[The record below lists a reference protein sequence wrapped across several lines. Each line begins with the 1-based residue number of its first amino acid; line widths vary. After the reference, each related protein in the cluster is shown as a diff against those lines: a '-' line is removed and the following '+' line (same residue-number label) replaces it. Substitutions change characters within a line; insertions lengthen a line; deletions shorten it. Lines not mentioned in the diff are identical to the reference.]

1 MRDERYRPQF
11 HYTTAK
17 GWINDPIGLVHYR
30 GEYHIFNDHNPFSC
44 RFPGGKT
51 GGEQSH
57 WSHAVSTDLVHW
69 KHMPI
74 AIVPDANGACWSGS
88 GDVDWNNTAGFQTG
102 REPPLVLVY
111 TSAGKTFG
119 QSLVYSNDR
128 GRTWQKHKGNPVLK
142 QLAPGNRDPKVL
154 WHEPT
159 KKWVMVLY
167 VRRGIAGIFNSDDL
181 KTWVHA
187 SDFAGRGF
195 HECPDL
201 FALPV
206 DGVAHR
212 TKWVLYD
219 AKFSY
224 WVGRFDGTSFAQE
237 AGPFR
242 GDLGR
247 NFYAAQS
254 WNNTKGRRVQIGWM
268 RGGKYPGMPFNQQM
282 SFPCELTL
290 RTSAK
295 GIRLHRYPVKEIE
308 RLHGERL
315 DLADRI
321 LKPGDNPL
329 AQLSGDLFDVQ
340 MAFEPSRDAK
350 LSIRLHGQAVTYA
363 GRTLSCLDKS
373 AAVSPVE
380 GKVALRC
387 LVDRTSLEVFA
398 NGGEVSMSF
407 CFLPKKNDTKL
418 EVRAEGGDVRI
429 DSLRVWRLRSAWGAA
444 TSDGHAGPPRLPKPV
459 R

>member
-88 GDVDWNNTAGFQTG
+88 GVVDWNNTAGFQTG

-142 QLAPGNRDPKVL
+142 QLAPGNRDPKVF

-167 VRRGIAGIFNSDDL
+167 VRRGRAGIFNSDDL

-224 WVGRFDGTSFAQE
+224 WIGRFDGRAFTPE

-363 GRTLSCLDKS
+363 GGTLSCLGKS

-387 LVDRTSLEVFA
+387 LVDRTSLEAFA
-398 NGGEVSMSF
+398 NEGEVSMSF

-429 DSLRVWRLRSAWGAA
+429 ESLRVWRLRSAWGAA

>member
-1 MRDERYRPQF
+1 MPDERYRPQF

-30 GEYHIFNDHNPFSC
+30 GEYHVFNDHNPFSC

-51 GGEQSH
+51 SGEQSH

-69 KHMPI
+69 TRLPI
-74 AIVPDANGACWSGS
+74 AVTPDANGACWSGS
-88 GDVDWNNTAGFQTG
+88 GVVDRHDTAGFQTG
-102 REPPLVLVY
+102 AEPPLVLVY
-111 TSAGKTFG
+111 TSAGSTFG

-128 GRTWQKHKGNPVLK
+128 GRTWAKHKGNPVLG
-142 QLAPGNRDPKVL
+142 QLAPGNRDPKVF

-167 VRRGIAGIFNSDDL
+167 VRRGTAGIFTSDDL

-187 SDFAGRGF
+187 SDFTSRGF

-201 FALPV
+201 FELPV
-206 DGVAHR
+206 DGAR
-212 TKWVLYD
+212 EKTKWVMYD

-224 WVGRFDGTSFAQE
+224 WIGRFDGTSFTPE

-242 GDLGR
+242 GDLGS

-254 WNNTKGRRVQIGWM
+254 WNNTPGRRVQIAWM

-290 RTSAK
+290 GTTPK

-308 RLHGERL
+308 KLHAERF
-315 DLADRI
+315 DLANTL

-329 AQLSGDLFDVQ
+329 AGISGDLFDIQV
-340 MAFEPSRDAK
+340 AFEAGRGAR
-350 LSIRLHGQAVTYA
+350 LSVRVHGQAITCA
-363 GRTLSCLDKS
+363 GGTLSCLGRS
-373 AAVSPVE
+373 AAVPPVE
-380 GKVALRC
+380 GKVALRI

-398 NGGEVSMSF
+398 NHGAVSMSL
-407 CFLPKKNDTKL
+407 CFLPKERDAKPEL
-418 EVRAEGGDVRI
+418 RAEGGDIRI
-429 DSLRVWRLRSAWGAA
+429 ESLNVWRLRSAWEAA
-444 TSDGHAGPPRLPKPV
+444 E
-459 R
+459 